1 MNSCHELFKFFE
13 NSPKRPHFL
22 NKVIDALAPE
32 NRKRRLKDLCKTRW
46 VARHDTFK
54 TLCSLYEFIVIAL
67 NEICFPTD
75 EKRFYPEGNNW
86 NWDRNTKTSKWH
98 TFVNF
103 GHIISFICA
112 KEILEPMRPLV
123 KALQGRL
130 VEVYLCFSRVDEVA
144 SCYADIRSEVD
155 MWFKNMYVKVQA
167 LAALVG
173 SAEQFPRVCSR
184 QRNQKNCPA
193 DTAAEYWKPTVAIP
207 FLDIVCEEIK
217 CRFSE
222 EKRAHYELCALVPE
236 VITEKTTAVVVNL
249 SQTLLTKWGHLMP
262 ISSAFENKLIRWYNF
277 WRKQPKSAIS
287 QCDIST
293 DE

>member
-1 MNSCHELFKFFE
+1 MEICLGCLDIRAPSEPKKRECLLDVYHLDRTIGVAISAAILESLKDNAIDISQCHGQAYNTTASMSSDNVRVQSEILKHAPDVGFHGCCLYSLNLVICYACNISSIQNIMNSCHELFKFFE

-112 KEILEPMRPLV
+112 KGILEPMRPLV

-155 MWFKNMYVKVQA
+155 MV
-167 LAALVG
+167 
-173 SAEQFPRVCSR
+173 
-184 QRNQKNCPA
+184 
-193 DTAAEYWKPTVAIP
+193 
-207 FLDIVCEEIK
+207 
-217 CRFSE
+217 
-222 EKRAHYELCALVPE
+222 
-236 VITEKTTAVVVNL
+236 
-249 SQTLLTKWGHLMP
+249 
-262 ISSAFENKLIRWYNF
+262 
-277 WRKQPKSAIS
+277 
-287 QCDIST
+287 
-293 DE
+293 